1 MKVMDDGALWFAQGV
16 DDSTP
21 PIVYRMFVS
30 NGARVIERVPNDFSR
45 GDGVASDALGPIRW
59 MESAA
64 GMVYVSAGAGA
75 ASRNARIW
83 CHNGRGWHSMRE
95 HGTARRKFQWIA
107 ASADDDGV
115 PRLHYAL
122 RSNDSGTAGAYTTS
136 THFLGQPFVNPAS
149 GVAINREESGYI
161 DLPWVDFGHPH
172 ENKNV
177 LRVGINAKGLYS
189 TTGRELVNVDYGS
202 ASDMGDL
209 TARGSFTDLGN
220 FFSGTSR
227 ITLGSGVGLSSR
239 IFALRVNLQRRAS
252 GTYKTNSPVVKD
264 VSIDG
269 YAVLPDTE
277 QLEFRVNLKEA
288 AALNARHNIV
298 PITSLKAARAS
309 VPLVPLTYADLGTIN
324 VRVTQVEF
332 AEEITTAEPT
342 PGSVDSND
350 RRTGFALVRVS
361 QPIA

>member
-1 MKVMDDGALWFAQGV
+1 
-16 DDSTP
+16 
-21 PIVYRMFVS
+21 
-30 NGARVIERVPNDFSR
+30 
-45 GDGVASDALGPIRW
+45 
-59 MESAA
+59 
-64 GMVYVSAGAGA
+64 
-75 ASRNARIW
+75 
-83 CHNGRGWHSMRE
+83 MRE
-95 HGTARRKFQWIA
+95 HGTVNRKIQWIT
-107 ASADDDGV
+107 ASADDDGT
-115 PRLHYAL
+115 PRLHYAI
-122 RSNDSGTAGAYTTS
+122 RSTNTVGVYTTT

-149 GVAINREESGYI
+149 GVTINREESGYI

-189 TTGRELVNVDYGS
+189 TTGRELINVDYGS
-202 ASDMGDL
+202 VSDMGDL

-220 FFSGTSR
+220 FFSGISR
-227 ITLGSGVGLSSR
+227 IALASGVGLSSR
-239 IFALRVNLQRRAS
+239 AFALRVNLLRRTS

-288 AALNARHNIV
+288 AALNARHNIA

-309 VPLVPLTYADLGTIN
+309 VPLVPLTYADLGTVN

-332 AEEITTAEPT
+332 AEEITTAEPM
-342 PGSVDSND
+342 PGAANSND